1 MTATAVP
8 RETRA
13 PARASRPVAS
23 LDDILLE
30 LVDVDDNVRD
40 DVGDLTELQA
50 SIAELGLLSPVKV
63 TAQADGRYRLV
74 YGQRR
79 VLACRALGRLKISA
93 IVEPASDVDQVGA
106 RRSIEQLAENLQ
118 RKDLNPIEEAVALR
132 EVLDADPNLTQE
144 ALADQLAMSRP

>member
-8 RETRA
+8 RGTRA
-13 PARASRPVAS
+13 PAPRPLAS

-63 TAQADGRYRLV
+63 TTQPDGRYRLV

-93 IVEPASDVDQVGA
+93 IVEPASDVDQTGA

-118 RKDLNPIEEAVALR
+118 RKDLNPIEEAV
-132 EVLDADPNLTQE
+132 
-144 ALADQLAMSRP
+144 